1 MIRAPGACRTACG
14 APGPTIRRRWPMH
27 PPGGAAAKTP
37 ESESMHGLGT
47 PIHWQVF
54 RVIIMGRCVPNF
66 YRREWHIGRRR
77 DPVTVTELGLGGRR
91 PAALAEPDWSQRSYF
106 NVSKGVIT
114 CVSKKRIKPSL
125 IQIRSLNHAPGPETV
140 LVKFSREA
148 RFWVWEAF
156 AAISKARDFRDF
168 CLRFAF
174 L

>member
-1 MIRAPGACRTACG
+1 MPHCLRRAGADYPAQMAY
-14 APGPTIRRRWPMH
+14 APAWWRR
-27 PPGGAAAKTP
+27 GKNTP
-37 ESESMHGLGT
+37 ESDSESMHDLGT